1 MDLLARLG
9 YMLALLA
16 VGVGARQAGLLS
28 ERRRDLLNGVA
39 FYVALPALIFNST
52 YQRSLGDIVT
62 PQLVAG
68 LWLVLGATVAIAW
81 VVHSRTESRATRSVA
96 VVQSY
101 HSNFGYLGLPLVAST
116 LGGAAAAKGSIILGV
131 GALTQVPLTVL
142 LLITMNDADASVTGE
157 LRSVATNPVLVAL
170 ASGLVVGAVGV
181 APPVPATTGLALASE
196 GALPLALVLIG
207 ASLELALPTETLDTL
222 GAVVGLKVVLMPA
235 LAWVAF
241 TALSADPLTRNA
253 GVIMFGAP
261 TAVST
266 FVYANE
272 LGGDA
277 EFASTTVFATTLI
290 SVATL
295 GVVIGVVT

>member
-16 VGVGARQAGLLS
+16 VGVGARQTGLLG
-28 ERRRDLLNGVA
+28 EQRRDLLNAVA
-39 FYVALPALIFNST
+39 FYVALPALIFHST
-52 YQRSLGDIVT
+52 YQRSLGEIVT

-68 LWLVLGATVAIAW
+68 LWLVLGATVGIAW
-81 VVHSRTESRATRSVA
+81 LVHARTESRATRSVA

-116 LGGAAAAKGSIILGV
+116 LGGAAAATGSIILGV
-131 GALTQVPLTVL
+131 GALTQVPMTVL

-157 LRSVATNPVLVAL
+157 LRSVATNPVLAAL
-170 ASGLVVGAVGV
+170 AAGLVVGAVGATPP
-181 APPVPATTGLALASE
+181 APAETALAWASE
-196 GALPLALVLIG
+196 AALPLALLLIG
-207 ASLELALPTETLDTL
+207 SSLELALPTETLDTL
-222 GAVVGLKVVLMPA
+222 GAVVGLKVFLMPV
-235 LAWVAF
+235 LAWAAF
-241 TALSADPLTRNA
+241 TALGADPLTRNA

-277 EFASTTVFATTLI
+277 EFASTTVFATTLV

-295 GVVIGVVT
+295 GVLLGLVV